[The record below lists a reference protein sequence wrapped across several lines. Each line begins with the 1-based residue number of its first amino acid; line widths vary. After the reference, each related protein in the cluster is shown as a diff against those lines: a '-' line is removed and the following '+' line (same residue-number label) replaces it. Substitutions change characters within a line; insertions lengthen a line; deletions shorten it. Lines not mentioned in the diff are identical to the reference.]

1 MAAGLTE
8 EVWSVRELLF
18 CFAVRHESLHANL
31 WCYPSLF
38 ATYYLINNFPAHPI
52 LLPATRYRSVLVRP
66 LPCLYTRRT
75 NP

>member
-38 ATYYLINNFPAHPI
+38 ATYYLIDNFPAHPI
-52 LLPATRYRSVLVRP
+52 IAKRLPVQ
-66 LPCLYTRRT
+66 RRRAIIC
-75 NP
+75 PQ